1 MQTSGKRLDGLRVA
15 ILVTDDFE
23 QVEMTAP
30 RKALEQVGATMTII
44 SSKLDTVQGI
54 NHDEKA
60 DEFLVD
66 LTFDQA
72 NPDDFDALLLPGGTI
87 NADTIRMEP
96 KARAFVQRINERG
109 CPMAVICHAP
119 WLLISSD
126 CVKGRTLTSYFTI
139 QDDVR
144 NAGGTW
150 VDQAVVRDHNLV
162 TSRSPQDL
170 PVFNAAVVA
179 LFAEYKDNGPFTV
192 SGSTQRAQDVITG

>member
-1 MQTSGKRLDGLRVA
+1 MQANAKRLDGLRVA

-23 QVEMTAP
+23 QVEMTEP
-30 RKALEQVGATMTII
+30 KKVLERVGAATKII
-44 SSKLDTVQGI
+44 SSKLGTVRGM

-60 DEFLVD
+60 DNFPVD

-72 NPDDFDALLLPGGTI
+72 NPEDFDALLLPGGAI

-126 CVKGRTLTSYFTI
+126 SVKGRTLTSYFTI

-150 VDQAVVRDHNLV
+150 VDKAVVRDHNLV
-162 TSRSPQDL
+162 TSRSPEDL
-170 PVFNAAVVA
+170 PVFNAAAVA
-179 LFAEYKDNGPFTV
+179 LFAEYKDNGPFPV
-192 SGSTQRAQDVITG
+192 VGSTQRAQDVITG